1 MKRPHRY
8 DSPEFKGE
16 AVCLV
21 VEHNDRC
28 AASGRRAGVKGEWIG
43 RGKCEGEGMRQKP
56 FSARVSPQPSSSVPM
71 NPNGKNSGY
80 K

>member
-43 RGKCEGEGMRQKP
+43 RGKCEGEGHAAEAFLCKGKP
-56 FSARVSPQPSSSVPM
+56 PATQQRTHEP
-71 NPNGKNSGY
+71 KWE